1 MSTGQT
7 TGLLYRNLEAV
18 FPEICFSSW
27 TGSSGLLINGLYMPC
42 CWSVTEMLPMRLD
55 FAYTPVS
62 TSSVPRCQRSSSF
75 TPPQCYRRAQT
86 QHLQPWPAEWCLLCE
101 QVVPKET
108 PPIPRLF
115 IQELPGLSQFE
126 ELQLPDLPN
135 CVSEHGFSSLIL
147 PKEGGISLQ
156 LVYMDSALIFSLQA
170 LSSQSA
176 SMDKEGKKV
185 VFTNFIYPF
194 LSRNDSSGN

>member
-1 MSTGQT
+1 M
-7 TGLLYRNLEAV
+7 
-18 FPEICFSSW
+18 
-27 TGSSGLLINGLYMPC
+27 
-42 CWSVTEMLPMRLD
+42 
-55 FAYTPVS
+55 
-62 TSSVPRCQRSSSF
+62 
-75 TPPQCYRRAQT
+75 
-86 QHLQPWPAEWCLLCE
+86 
-101 QVVPKET
+101 VPKET

-194 LSRNDSSGN
+194 LSRNDSSGNYGPEMVKEKSHDSAIKSPSFYHGGHWLS